1 MRFHTFP
8 FAFVLA
14 TSATLLVAQADAQTE
29 PTDGPTRG
37 HLGEIRVRTGDV
49 FDEATAQKRV
59 LARLVNAVHW
69 QTREEVVRREI
80 WLQPGEPITA
90 AQAAELERNLRATGL
105 FAEVSVRLLATG
117 RTDEVDLEVTT
128 RDRLSLFLGA
138 GASYVGGVT
147 GLRATVGEGNLLGYG
162 DRLAASFAQNSDG
175 EFRGAAAYTDL
186 HVLDSWHTSTLRLS
200 RTDEGDSIDFDLRRP
215 FKHLA
220 DPFGYGFGLRH
231 DNQEVDYY
239 RNGDSLASVS
249 DHRRGIFGD
258 STWANGP
265 TDRRRFAG
273 FVWNLEQHDY
283 QPATG
288 PLAPEIRVPG
298 DTQSAFAGLQANW
311 ALIDGYRKVSGIDT
325 IDYVQDITLGLFF
338 GTTVGARWRH
348 EDGAGGDLQ
357 PELAANASWATE
369 PITNWFVDLSARGT
383 MRWDDGKPVGWGTNL
398 GLWTFLRTSKRNTLG
413 YSATLDAKEET
424 QDLLIE
430 LTLGEDNGLRGYPA
444 REFAGTSRL
453 RMNFEDRY
461 DTGIE
466 FATLRLGAVAF
477 FDAGWVGDHDS
488 LGHPYR
494 SVGVG
499 LRLGSKPLLGD
510 GVFRLDFANPLD
522 DVPGESDGWKVSA
535 SVGQVFTFGGNTSSW
550 SSQ

>member
-8 FAFVLA
+8 FALA
-14 TSATLLVAQADAQTE
+14 ALASTLAAQAE
-29 PTDGPTRG
+29 PRAESPDGPTKG
-37 HLGEIRVRTGDV
+37 HLREIKITTGDV
-49 FDEATAQKRV
+49 FDEETAQKRV

-69 QTREEVVRREI
+69 ETREAVVRREI
-80 WLQPGEPITA
+80 WLQPGELITA
-90 AQAAELERNLRATGL
+90 EQAAELERNLRATGL
-105 FAEVSVRLLATG
+105 FAEVSVRLLATDLA
-117 RTDEVDLEVTT
+117 DEVDLEVTT
-128 RDRLSLFLGA
+128 RDRLTLFLGA

-147 GLRATVGEGNLLGYG
+147 GLRATVGEGNLFGYG
-162 DRLAASFAQNSDG
+162 DRIAASFAKNSDG
-175 EFRGAAAYTDL
+175 EFRGALAYTDL

-220 DPFGYGFGLRH
+220 DPLGYGFGLRH
-231 DNQEVDYY
+231 DDQEVDYY
-239 RNGDSLASVS
+239 RGGDSLAKVS

-258 STWANGP
+258 LSWANGP

-273 FVWNLEQHDY
+273 FVWDLEQHDY

-298 DTQSAFAGLQANW
+298 ATQSAFAGLQANW
-311 ALIDGYRKVSGIDT
+311 AIIDGYRKVDDIDT

-338 GTTVGARWRH
+338 GTTIGARWRH

-357 PELAANASWATE
+357 PELAANASWAVE
-369 PITNWFVDLSARGT
+369 PITDWFVDLSARGGL
-383 MRWDDGKPVGWGTNL
+383 RWDGGEAVGWRTNF
-398 GLWTFLRTSKRNTLG
+398 GLWTFLRTNERNTIG
-413 YSATLDAKEET
+413 CSATLDAVEEK
-424 QDLLIE
+424 QDLPIE

-453 RMNFEDRY
+453 RINCEDRF

-466 FATLRLGAVAF
+466 IATLRLGAVAF
-477 FDAGWVGDHDS
+477 FDTGWVGDHDA
-488 LGHPYR
+488 LGRPYR
-494 SVGVG
+494 SAGVG

-510 GVFRLDFANPLD
+510 GVFRLDVANPLD
-522 DVPGESDGWKVSA
+522 DVPGEPGGWKVSL
-535 SVGQVFTFGGNTSSW
+535 SVGQVFTFGGNTTSLST
-550 SSQ
+550 Q

>member
-1 MRFHTFP
+1 MGPGNRPIGFHIGAHVDLGWHCHGGPCILPDSSVRRTP
-8 FAFVLA
+8 SDALPHLPVRVRARDLRHPA
-14 TSATLLVAQADAQTE
+14 RGPSGCADRTNGR
-29 PTDGPTRG
+29 PDPRG
-37 HLGEIRVRTGDV
+37 HLREIRVRTGDV

-186 HVLDSWHTSTLRLS
+186 HVLDSWHTSTLRLVS
-200 RTDEGDSIDFDLRRP
+200 TDEGDSIDFDLRRP

-311 ALIDGYRKVSGIDT
+311 AHINGYRKVTGIDT

-348 EDGAGGDLQ
+348 EKMA
-357 PELAANASWATE
+357 LAAISSPNSPPTHPGPQADRRLVCRS
-369 PITNWFVDLSARGT
+369 LRARHHA
-383 MRWDDGKPVGWGTNL
+383 L
-398 GLWTFLRTSKRNTLG
+398 G
-413 YSATLDAKEET
+413 
-424 QDLLIE
+424 
-430 LTLGEDNGLRGYPA
+430 
-444 REFAGTSRL
+444 
-453 RMNFEDRY
+453 
-461 DTGIE
+461 
-466 FATLRLGAVAF
+466 
-477 FDAGWVGDHDS
+477 
-488 LGHPYR
+488 
-494 SVGVG
+494 
-499 LRLGSKPLLGD
+499 
-510 GVFRLDFANPLD
+510 
-522 DVPGESDGWKVSA
+522 
-535 SVGQVFTFGGNTSSW
+535 
-550 SSQ
+550 